1 MTKKQVDKMLSHVRA
16 TLKDNGWLSDGQIEH
31 VINRVAEETPTNSW
45 WIILLKVLA
54 YLIGLLLAG
63 YGTAQA
69 ATMVLPFNF

>member
-1 MTKKQVDKMLSHVRA
+1 MTKKQVDKMLKSVRS
-16 TLKDNGWLSDGQIEH
+16 TLTDIGWLSDSQIEH
-31 VINRVAEETPTNSW
+31 VINRISEETPTNSW